1 MEIEV
6 GDLMAWDYG
15 KDHLRFFAVLR
26 LETFQDTNTSNKKP
40 PRSLTRVTVI
50 DESGCVESW
59 PLGVIRDRC
68 FLVQAPSSESK
79 MGTGGE
85 E

>member
-1 MEIEV
+1 MAFEV

-15 KDHLRFFAVLR
+15 SHSRLFTVLR
-26 LETFQDTNTSNKKP
+26 LETFQHINTSNKKP
-40 PRSLTRVTVI
+40 PRSLTRVTII
-50 DESGCVESW
+50 DESGSVESW

-68 FLVQAPSSESK
+68 SLVQATSTEGK
-79 MGTGGE
+79 MGPGGE

>member
-1 MEIEV
+1 MAIEV

-15 KDHLRFFAVLR
+15 SHSRLFTVLR
-26 LETFQDTNTSNKKP
+26 LETFQDINTSNKKP
-40 PRSLTRVTVI
+40 PRSLTRVTVV
-50 DESGCVESW
+50 DSSGCVESW

-68 FLVQAPSSESK
+68 SVVQAASRPGK
-79 MGTGGE
+79 MGPGGE